1 MTGVRTVTGTVPSSE
16 LGLTL
21 THEHLHNDVRRAV
34 TPPSDPDLAWL
45 RDADTSAD
53 IAWLLREHPYSCLDH
68 CTLDDPR
75 PVADDLAAFAAAG
88 GGTVVDVTPPGLGRD
103 PRVLRRL
110 SEQTGVRIVMGSGWY
125 LERFHPSDLS
135 TRDTEELAA
144 SLVGEFRSGVDDT
157 GVAPGVIGEIGVS
170 PAFTPAER
178 HALRAAA
185 LAQLELGVPLYVH
198 LPGWQRRAHEVLDVV
213 LDEIGV
219 PPAAVVLCHMDP
231 SGGDVAYQRA
241 VADRDVWLEFDM
253 IGMPFRYP
261 GEGQSPAPADTARAV
276 AGLIADGF
284 ADRVLLSHDVFLKS
298 MLTVHG
304 GNGFRYV
311 PTLFTDRLHELGVPA
326 HTTDDLVRANP
337 ARLFETASSTDP
349 QRREPH
355 TWHGY

>member
-1 MTGVRTVTGTVPSSE
+1 PLHDALPIYDRGHRHRRTDHRCDRQRLDADGSESVPDTDRHRTRADRGHLDQPQGPVDRGPRRAPDEADMTGVRTVTGTVPSSE

-21 THEHLHNDVRRAV
+21 THEHLHNDVRPAV
-34 TPPSDPDLAWL
+34 PPPSDTDLAWL

-53 IAWLLREHPYSCLDH
+53 IAWLLREHQYSCLDH

-144 SLVGEFRSGVDDT
+144 SLVEEFRSGVDDT

-198 LPGWQRRAHEVLDVV
+198 LPGWQ
-213 LDEIGV
+213 
-219 PPAAVVLCHMDP
+219 
-231 SGGDVAYQRA
+231 
-241 VADRDVWLEFDM
+241 
-253 IGMPFRYP
+253 
-261 GEGQSPAPADTARAV
+261 
-276 AGLIADGF
+276 
-284 ADRVLLSHDVFLKS
+284 
-298 MLTVHG
+298 
-304 GNGFRYV
+304 
-311 PTLFTDRLHELGVPA
+311 
-326 HTTDDLVRANP
+326 
-337 ARLFETASSTDP
+337 
-349 QRREPH
+349 
-355 TWHGY
+355 